1 MMKKCFTLALALAA
15 SSALATTPAPLNL
28 KYQTGTI
35 PLLNGTATLQTGP
48 GLRYLNADG
57 ARQVIVDGWGNPEGA
72 ASDVL
77 GMIVPAGTDPMTQA
91 GWGVVITESRDV
103 HVSDS
108 DAAKINYDQ
117 LLKDMQRG
125 VQDENTEREQA
136 GYPTLDLIGWAD
148 QPHYDAATHKMYWAK
163 ELSFDHDDAHTLN
176 YAVRVLGRDNVLE
189 LNAVAGM
196 TQLPQIKRDM
206 AAVLSQVTFNP
217 GSRYED
223 FNGSTDKVAT
233 YGIAG
238 LVGVVAAKK
247 LGLLALLP
255 LLLKKGWIVLVAA
268 FAALRR
274 LFGGRRAEA

>member
-1 MMKKCFTLALALAA
+1 MKAAFTLALALTA
-15 SSALATTPAPLNL
+15 SSALATTPAPLQL

-35 PLLNGTATLQTGP
+35 PLLNGKATLNTGTS
-48 GLRYLNADG
+48 LRYLNADG
-57 ARQVIVDGWGNPEGA
+57 ARQVIVDGWGNPADA

-91 GWGVVITESRDV
+91 GWGVVITESKDG

-117 LLKDMQRG
+117 LMKDMQSGTR
-125 VQDENTEREQA
+125 DENTEREKA
-136 GYPTLDLIGWAD
+136 GYPTIDLIGWAD
-148 QPHYDAATHKMYWAK
+148 QPRYDAATHKMYWAK
-163 ELSFDHDDAHTLN
+163 ELSFDHDPAHTLN
-176 YAVRVLGRDNVLE
+176 YAVRILGRDNVLE

-255 LLLKKGWIVLVAA
+255 LLLKKGWIVLVAG
-268 FAALRR
+268 FAALSR
-274 LFGGRRAEA
+274 LFRGRRAEA

>member
-1 MMKKCFTLALALAA
+1 MC
-15 SSALATTPAPLNL
+15 SS
-28 KYQTGTI
+28 
-35 PLLNGTATLQTGP
+35 
-48 GLRYLNADG
+48 
-57 ARQVIVDGWGNPEGA
+57 
-72 ASDVL
+72 
-77 GMIVPAGTDPMTQA
+77 
-91 GWGVVITESRDV
+91 
-103 HVSDS
+103 
-108 DAAKINYDQ
+108 
-117 LLKDMQRG
+117 
-125 VQDENTEREQA
+125 
-136 GYPTLDLIGWAD
+136 DL
-148 QPHYDAATHKMYWAK
+148 
-163 ELSFDHDDAHTLN
+163 
-176 YAVRVLGRDNVLE
+176 RVLGRDNVLE